1 MKFFNKSKAFFL
13 DRDGVIVKDIG
24 YLKDEKELIFFKD
37 IFKVLKYIKKKNY
50 LIIIITNQSV
60 VGRKIISL
68 KKLNEI
74 HHFMKKKFLEKKIK
88 IDDIYFCP
96 HHPSE
101 GIGSYKKKCL
111 CRKPGNLLIEKAIK
125 KWKINRK
132 ESFMIGD
139 RKSDFL
145 AAKKSKI
152 NFFYRPKQLFFK
164 KVSKKII

>member
-1 MKFFNKSKAFFL
+1 
-13 DRDGVIVKDIG
+13 
-24 YLKDEKELIFFKD
+24 
-37 IFKVLKYIKKKNY
+37 
-50 LIIIITNQSV
+50 
-60 VGRKIISL
+60 
-68 KKLNEI
+68 
-74 HHFMKKKFLEKKIK
+74 MKKKFLEKKIK